1 MATFHSCGLTANE
14 LADCAI
20 FNDPT
25 VLHNSAGQVINP
37 KSDDPYMQKIHD
49 KIQSSVA
56 AKLRRDQYRLQP
68 AKMILGRAMIMKQK
82 SAQIIEDVL
91 TYKTSLQRP
100 PHSYSNDDINKLV
113 KSRY

>member
-1 MATFHSCGLTANE
+1 MATFHSCGLTAAE

-20 FNDPT
+20 FKDPT
-25 VLHNSAGQVINP
+25 VLHNAAGQPINP

-68 AKMILGRAMIMKQK
+68 AKMILGRAAVMKQK
-82 SAQIIEDVL
+82 SANIIEDVL
-91 TYKTSLQRP
+91 AYKTSLLRP